1 MPVDLPPPR
10 PQRSGHRPSLGE
22 AVERLRAKR
31 GGIIG
36 FGALCAVLGLL
47 ALILVETATIASVL
61 VIGVF
66 MALAGLVEIAVG
78 FRTRTWG
85 RLLPVGGGGPG
96 LSACRNLRH
105 RAARTRLGRSS
116 PFCWAPAW
124 SPRDCCASFWGCA
137 SRGSRSKA
145 GIIGAGAVTAL
156 LGLLILASWPGS
168 SVLVLGTV
176 LGIDL
181 LVYGFTWIMFGV
193 RIGQKRS

>member
-10 PQRSGHRPSLGE
+10 PSRSDASLGA

-36 FGALCAVLGLL
+36 FGVLCAVLGLL

-66 MALAGLVEIAVG
+66 MAMAGAVEIAVG

-85 RLLPVGGGGPG
+85 RLLLWEAAG
-96 LSACRNLRH
+96 LLYLLAGLFAIALPELASVVITLLLGAGMIATGLLRIV
-105 RAARTRLGRSS
+105 LGLRI
-116 PFCWAPAW
+116 A
-124 SPRDCCASFWGCA
+124 
-137 SRGSRSKA
+137 GSRAKA

-181 LVYGFTWIMFGV
+181 VVYGCTWIMFGV
-193 RIGQKRS
+193 RIGQKRP